1 MAGRLARWMGNTLV
15 VVFFVGVVSG
25 LAWGLRAAALS
36 PLFQLRVVE
45 ITMPGEET
53 STSQADLLKRVG
65 LDPSRPESLF
75 KVNLAEIE
83 MRILKDPWIESVQLT
98 KQFPQTLVVAPQFR
112 AAVAVFQNA
121 DGRLQYLDRQ
131 GVAFCDA
138 HLRKQLDLPL
148 VTGFESQEA
157 RKQAVDWIQAL
168 DHMRPGGNL
177 LDSLHWDLVRG
188 IWAVI
193 SGPTTGRTS
202 VWIGQKFDADP
213 LPRLQRIGKAIAYLR
228 SSKIRAR
235 RIIADVGEKVI
246 IKVQKPPHS

>member
-1 MAGRLARWMGNTLV
+1 MGNTLV

-25 LAWGLRAAALS
+25 LAWDCEPRRF

-65 LDPSRPESLF
+65 LDRRPESLF

-98 KQFPQTLVVAPQFR
+98 KQFPDFGSGATVSRRSRGLSEC
-112 AAVAVFQNA
+112 
-121 DGRLQYLDRQ
+121 GRSTTVPDRQ
-131 GVAFCDA
+131 GVAFA
-138 HLRKQLDLPL
+138 TLTSETIDLPL

-157 RKQAVDWIQAL
+157 RKQAVDWIQAW

-188 IWAVI
+188 SAVI